1 MLPGNKVRL
10 AHQEN
15 REITVPDGEPG
26 ILYFRGPHAPA
37 GYYRDEELTSTVFDK
52 DGWTTTEDIVKFDQ
66 GCLWILGRA
75 KDMIIRGGQNIYPA
89 EVEGLLNDHPAVG
102 SVAIV
107 GYPDREMG
115 ERSAAY
121 VIPKSG
127 MNFDFKTMVDHL
139 KSKDIAMF
147 KLPEHLEIVAEF
159 PTVGDSGKV
168 NKETLKK
175 DIREKLGL

>member
-1 MLPGNKVRL
+1 
-10 AHQEN
+10 
-15 REITVPDGEPG
+15 
-26 ILYFRGPHAPA
+26 
-37 GYYRDEELTSTVFDK
+37 
-52 DGWTTTEDIVKFDQ
+52 
-66 GCLWILGRA
+66 
-75 KDMIIRGGQNIYPA
+75 
-89 EVEGLLNDHPAVG
+89 
-102 SVAIV
+102 
-107 GYPDREMG
+107 MG